1 MKSPNPSMPPDFPT
15 RRTDIPGVPR
25 RRTAEEEGAAPA
37 PSAPAAAPV
46 SIAGRERVDRQLIVG
61 RDISLAGEITACD
74 HLIVE
79 GRIEATLRDCRI
91 IQVADGGT
99 FKGSA
104 EIAEAE
110 IGGNFDGDLSVRGRL
125 KVSGSGRI
133 SGNIRYGELEV
144 EVGGRLTGMIE
155 PLGGSDSPEREAPA
169 AAASTSRA
177 PFGGGGPA
185 ASAASESEADGGG
198 EPD

>member
-1 MKSPNPSMPPDFPT
+1 MKSPNPSMPPEFPA

-25 RRTAEEEGAAPA
+25 RRTADEDGPASAAAA
-37 PSAPAAAPV
+37 PSAPAAAP
-46 SIAGRERVDRQLIVG
+46 AGGREGADRQLIVG

-104 EIAEAE
+104 EIEEAE

-144 EVGGRLTGMIE
+144 AVGGRLTGTIE
-155 PLGGSDSPEREAPA
+155 PLSGDTQAEAP
-169 AAASTSRA
+169 
-177 PFGGGGPA
+177 GPA
-185 ASAASESEADGGG
+185 ATVARPPFAGGVSAAAVPADSEAGSEGPP
-198 EPD
+198 E